1 MQRGD
6 MVTVTVKG
14 ESGKPRPALVVQ
26 ADRFATT
33 ATVLVLPLTGTLL
46 DLLLLLRVTLQPS
59 EANGLHQPSQV
70 MVHRPQ
76 IVARDRIGGVI
87 GRLDEATM
95 LAVSRLLALVLGLA
109 D

>member
-6 MVTVTVKG
+6 LVTVALQG
-14 ESGKPRPALVVQ
+14 DSGKPRPALVVQ

-33 ATVLVLPLTGTLL
+33 ATVIVLPLTGTLL
-46 DLLLLLRVTLQPS
+46 DLPLLRVTLEPS
-59 EANGLHQPSQV
+59 ETNGLHQPSQV

-95 LAVSRLLALVLGLA
+95 LAVNRLLALVLGLA